1 MHKVSDLR
9 NSFIDFFKSK
19 GHKQVHSSP
28 LIPQDDPTLL
38 FTTAGMVQFK
48 PMFAGTVIKDYK
60 TATTVQ
66 KCLRTSDLENVGRTE
81 RHCTF
86 FEMLGNF
93 SFGDYFKEE
102 AIQYA
107 WEYSVDVL
115 KFDKEKIWVSIY
127 LDDDEAFEIWNKKIG
142 VPAERIV
149 RLGKEDNFWGPAG
162 DSGACGPCSELY
174 IDKGEEHGC
183 GSPDCK
189 PGCDCERYME
199 YWNLVFNQFDQDKDG
214 NLKPLPQT
222 GIDTGMGL
230 ERLATICQGVTS
242 IFETDEL
249 RMLVDFVCN
258 SLGIKYEGENIVP
271 VNVIVEHARSLTF
284 AMTDGAYPSNEGRG
298 YVLRRILRRA
308 LRFGR
313 YIGIKE
319 PFVYKLVD
327 PIVEIM
333 GEHYPEIISSA
344 ENVKNVLLGEE
355 KRFLETLDTGI
366 NKLEEFIS
374 NIEKSGLKSLSGKDA
389 FILYDTYGF
398 PAEMTNEICEER
410 GLSVNMEEFEAEMQA
425 QRQRGK
431 QSWKASDSVFEE
443 HMTFISKEAGET
455 DFRGYDCY
463 ETESVVKIMS
473 DNIEICDILKEGQEG
488 ALVLDMTPFY
498 GESGGQAA
506 DLGSIHQGGS
516 EFEVF
521 DVKRYNKTFVHFGKV
536 IRGEI
541 KSGDKCTAV
550 IDAVRRNL
558 VKANHTVTHLL
569 QAALRE
575 VLGDHVKQA
584 GSLVEPDRMRFDF
597 SHFKAMTPD
606 EIHKVENLVNRKIW
620 ENLTVSTE
628 NMKLDD
634 ALKSGAMAEFGE
646 KYEDTVRVVKAGDF
660 STELCGG
667 THAESTGLIG
677 IFKIM
682 KESSPGAGV
691 RRIEG
696 ITLRGVLERFNELND
711 ISDKLS
717 NALNVPEVHLE
728 AKAVEILKQN
738 SDLKK
743 EISKLKSENLAS
755 NADELL
761 DGAENFNGYN
771 IYVKNLGDVQV
782 PEMRKFSD
790 MIREKDSAAVVLLG
804 SDANGKAMLL
814 CAGTKK
820 TVSETN
826 LDCGAVIK
834 EISAVVGGGGG
845 GRKDMAQAG
854 GKDPS
859 KLEEALEKGKIL
871 VKEMLV

>member
-1 MHKVSDLR
+1 MLKVSDLR
-9 NSFIDFFKSK
+9 NSYIEFFKSK
-19 GHKQVHSSP
+19 GHKHVHSSP

-48 PMFAGTVIKDYK
+48 PMFAGTVKKDYT

-102 AIQYA
+102 AIKYA

-115 KFDKEKIWVSIY
+115 KFDPEKIWVSIY
-127 LDDDEAFEIWNKKIG
+127 LDDDEAFEIWNKKVG
-142 VPAERIV
+142 VSEDRIV

-199 YWNLVFNQFDQDKDG
+199 YWNLVFNQFHQDVDG
-214 NLKPLPQT
+214 NQIPLPQT

-230 ERLATICQGVTS
+230 ERLATICQDVKS
-242 IFETDEL
+242 IFDTDEL

-258 SLGIKYEGENIVP
+258 SLGIKYEGDNIVP

-313 YIGIKE
+313 YLGIKE

-333 GEHYPEIISSA
+333 GQYYPEIVSSA
-344 ENVKNVLLGEE
+344 ENVKNVLIGEE
-355 KRFLETLDTGI
+355 QRFLETLETGI
-366 NKLEEFIS
+366 CKLEEFIE
-374 NIEKSGLKSLSGKDA
+374 NVEKTDGEILSGKDA
-389 FILYDTYGF
+389 FLLYDTYGF
-398 PAEMTNEICEER
+398 PAEMTNEICEEH
-410 GLSVNMEEFEAEMQA
+410 GISVDMKEFEAEMQA
-425 QRQRGK
+425 QRERGK
-431 QSWKASDSVFEE
+431 QSWKASDTEFETLME
-443 HMTFISKEAGET
+443 KMSKEAGATEFLGYDNYET
-455 DFRGYDCY
+455 DS
-463 ETESVVKIMS
+463 TISKVS
-473 DNIEICDILKEGQEG
+473 DNEIECEVLKEGQEG
-488 ALVLDMTPFY
+488 SLILDKTPFY
-498 GESGGQAA
+498 GESGGQTA

-536 IRGEI
+536 VRGEI
-541 KSGDKCTAV
+541 KTGQECHAV
-550 IDAVRRNL
+550 IDTVRRNL

-575 VLGDHVKQA
+575 VIGDHVKQA

-597 SHFKAMTPD
+597 SHFKAMTPE
-606 EIHKVENLVNRKIW
+606 EIKKVENLVNRKIW
-620 ENLTVSTE
+620 ENLTVTTE
-628 NMKLDD
+628 NMQLDD
-634 ALKSGAMAEFGE
+634 ALQSGAMAEFGE
-646 KYEDTVRVVKAGDF
+646 KYEDVVRVVKAGDF

-677 IFKIM
+677 IFKIL

-696 ITLRGVLERFNELND
+696 ITLRGVLERFND
-711 ISDKLS
+711 LS
-717 NALNVPEVHLE
+717 SVVGDMAEIINVSENHLTS
-728 AKAVEILKQN
+728 KAAEIVKQN
-738 SDLKK
+738 YELKK

-755 NADELL
+755 GADEMLS
-761 DGAENFNGYN
+761 GAEVCGNYN
-771 IYVKNLGDVQV
+771 LYVKDLGEASV
-782 PEMRKFSD
+782 PDMRKFSD
-790 MIREKDSAAVVLLG
+790 MIREKDSSAVVILG
-804 SDANGKAMLL
+804 SNANGKAMLL

-834 EISAVVGGGGG
+834 TISAIVGGGGG

-859 KLEEALEKGKIL
+859 KLNEALENGKNI
-871 VKEMLV
+871 VKEMLS